1 MFPPTKPWN
10 PNINWQCPAGEV
22 LRKFLDALPENSSF
36 EVTVF
41 GSAPL
46 QLGLDASFLSGDVDI
61 FKRDEFVD
69 AVKRAQLEKGSAP
82 IYVELTEA
90 AVFVASPAWSARAH
104 RLNAGSHTL
113 VFPHPIDIL
122 VSKIKRLAPKDM
134 KAFQLVREKTG
145 HPTEYE
151 MIVALQDVVDIYRP
165 AFDEEAEAGDPMAN
179 TVRLFEELYGR
190 KIDVRSEIIVP
201 ALQRRREA
209 YGLNAPDYKSGLR
222 DAGEGE

>member
-1 MFPPTKPWN
+1 MFPPTEPWKPDIDWN
-10 PNINWQCPAGEV
+10 CTAGIV
-22 LRKFLDALPENSSF
+22 LKKFLDALPADSAF

-46 QLGLDASFLSGDVDI
+46 QLGLDSSFLSGDVDI
-61 FKRDEFVD
+61 FKREEFVD
-69 AVKRAQLEKGSAP
+69 VVKRAGLEKGSAP
-82 IYVELTEA
+82 IYVELTQA
-90 AVFVASPAWSARAH
+90 TVFVASPLWPSRAY
-104 RLNAGSHTL
+104 RLKVGAHNL

-145 HPTEYE
+145 HPTDDE
-151 MIVALQDVVDIYRP
+151 MIRALQDVVDIYRP

-179 TVRLFEELYGR
+179 TICLFDELYSR
-190 KIDVRSEIIVP
+190 KIDVRAEIIVP

-222 DAGEGE
+222 DAAEGK